1 MDSKSY
7 PSQTSFESNTSESQS
22 RLLSSISCTTLPK
35 KSTKPKLG
43 NDEQNKPK
51 NFPSKYQFN
60 TKDDPRNSFKTSVL
74 GKRTAWRRARS
85 MSLDLPGRR
94 RSLGRLEET
103 TRGHHEDVSDS
114 CRSPSEQDG
123 SERKTYDN
131 FVAEHVSSS
140 QMTSHSATRNLTQVH
155 TMCAD
160 LINDLEEQLRDIN
173 AGEGSRR
180 KDDIQRRRRPPDTV
194 KENSLSGMLPCI
206 HLRFS

>member
-35 KSTKPKLG
+35 KSTKPKTG
-43 NDEQNKPK
+43 NDDQNKPK
-51 NFPSKYQFN
+51 NFPSKYQFT

-94 RSLGRLEET
+94 RSLGRLEES
-103 TRGHHEDVSDS
+103 TRGHHEDVSDT
-114 CRSPSEQDG
+114 CRSPSEQDES

-131 FVAEHVSSS
+131 FVAEHVSS
-140 QMTSHSATRNLTQVH
+140 QMTSHSTTRNLTQVH

-160 LINDLEEQLRDIN
+160 LISDLEEQLRDIN
-173 AGEGSRR
+173 AGEGSSRR
-180 KDDIQRRRRPPDTV
+180 KDDTRRRLPDTV
-194 KENSLSGMLPCI
+194 KENSLSGMLPCS